1 MKTSKRTVIA
11 GVAVV
16 AALGAGGAVWA
27 TAANADG
34 PDDDRVLSAQ
44 ERSSAESAALAA
56 VAGGTIL
63 DVEASDDKGV
73 AYEAEVRDPAGQE
86 WDIDLDSTFKVL
98 TKSADTEADN
108 EADDD
113 TDDSTEDDD

>member
-34 PDDDRVLSAQ
+34 KPGDDRVLSAQ

-56 VAGGTIL
+56 VPGGTLVDI
-63 DVEASDDKGV
+63 EASDDKGV

-86 WDIDLDSTFKVL
+86 WDIDLDSTFKVV
-98 TKSADTEADN
+98 TRT
-108 EADDD
+108 ADDAGED
-113 TDDSTEDDD
+113 GTGQDDD

>member
-11 GVAVV
+11 GVAIV
-16 AALGAGGAVWA
+16 AALGTGGAVWA
-27 TAANADG
+27 TAANADSG

-44 ERSSAESAALAA
+44 ERSSAESAVLAA

-63 DVEASDDKGV
+63 EVEASDDKGV

-86 WDIDLDSTFKVL
+86 WDIDLDNTFKVL
-98 TKSADTEADN
+98 TKTADTEDD
-108 EADDD
+108 ADDND
-113 TDDSTEDDD
+113 AEDDD

>member
-34 PDDDRVLSAQ
+34 GPDDDRVLSAQ
-44 ERSSAESAALAA
+44 ERSSAESAVLAA
-56 VAGGTIL
+56 VTGGTIL
-63 DVEASDDKGV
+63 EIEASDDKGV

-98 TKSADTEADN
+98 TKT
-108 EADDD
+108 ADDAD
-113 TDDSTEDDD
+113 DAADSDDDGTDDD